1 MKFGKRQLVL
11 ATLVLFLGAAVYLS
25 WMLSDE
31 GQLLSTSALTSEK
44 PTEEYGSAQYVN
56 AETQDEEIYDI
67 DDVMGEL
74 SDEAQEV
81 SSAET
86 KLAEARLSRQQ
97 ARDNASDILNSLL
110 ENPNFDAEGIKSAAD
125 KACEIA
131 DTVLLESNIESL
143 IKAKGYSDCV
153 VILEEDSCNVIAQI
167 TKEMQS
173 DAVVIKDVVT
183 SQTDIPAE
191 NIKIVNV
198 N

>member
-1 MKFGKRQLVL
+1 MKFGKRQLIL

-31 GQLLSTSALTSEK
+31 GTLLSTNALTSK
-44 PTEEYGSAQYVN
+44 NPSEYGAAQYVN
-56 AETQDEEIYDI
+56 AETLEDEIYDI
-67 DDVMGEL
+67 DDVMNELEGETI
-74 SDEAQEV
+74 EV
-81 SSAET
+81 TSAAT
-86 KLAEARLSRQQ
+86 KLAQARLSRQQ
-97 ARDNASDILNSLL
+97 ARDNATDILNALL
-110 ENPNFDAEGIKSAAD
+110 ENENLDAEGIKEAAD

-153 VILEEDSCNVIAQI
+153 VILEDDSCNVIVEI

-173 DAVVIKDVVT
+173 DAIIIKDIVS
-183 SQTDIPAE
+183 SQTEILSE